1 MELGRLV
8 ASAKM
13 ILFFPLAGM
22 EHKLGNEAHDDPARR
37 REKCHFQDSLRRVQ
51 SGARVHRR
59 LHIPL
64 DEDQG
69 RKSAAR
75 PAAFSQTNG
84 RVAITE

>member
-1 MELGRLV
+1 
-8 ASAKM
+8 
-13 ILFFPLAGM
+13 M
-22 EHKLGNEAHDDPARR
+22 EHKLGDEAHDDPVGRWK
-37 REKCHFQDSLRRVQ
+37 KCHFQDPLRRVQ

-59 LHIPL
+59 LHLPL